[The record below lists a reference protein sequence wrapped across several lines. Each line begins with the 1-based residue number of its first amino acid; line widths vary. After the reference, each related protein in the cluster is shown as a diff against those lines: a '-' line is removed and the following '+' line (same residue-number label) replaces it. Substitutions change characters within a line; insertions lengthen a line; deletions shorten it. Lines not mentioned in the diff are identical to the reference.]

1 MTNQKELKTINLSTT
16 KKPRMQKGNQEKGEE
31 YLVPNCRT
39 DSYFLGIKFSIKK
52 VSKYLS
58 YLIRWRVRTRMAS
71 YATKSGHFSV
81 ITTGNG
87 ELKKFLVGL
96 HVLSYPPFVK
106 LLEAAEREFG
116 FEQKGVLTLP
126 CEASQLQQILSHV

>member
-1 MTNQKELKTINLSTT
+1 
-16 KKPRMQKGNQEKGEE
+16 MQKGSRVKGKD
-31 YLVPNCRT
+31 LMLKCRT
-39 DSYFLGIKFSIKK
+39 DSAFLTVKYFIKK

-58 YLIRWRVRTRMAS
+58 YLISCRIRPWMTS

-87 ELKKFLVGL
+87 ESKKFLIGL
-96 HVLSYPPFVK
+96 RFLSYPPFVR

-126 CEASQLQQILSHV
+126 CEASELQQILSHV